1 MRGALRLALF
11 TAITAALAVSAAGCS
26 HEIESPGISSNPPPG
41 AVDPDL
47 ACNEKTVSSPF
58 TTVNIKGQNMTPMPS
73 KTLEDKRQLILPRI
87 QLKMET
93 PLAGAAPLAE
103 PITIADDPANPT
115 ASRVKWTSES
125 QMSFDIFGEADM
137 AGKPVTEKLPTGVMT
152 IIVTN
157 PDGKK
162 ATSIN
167 RTLAIVPRPTIS
179 EIKPAAICDDQ
190 SEQIVVI
197 TGQNFL
203 FHGAAGAEKAPTVMV
218 GDKPWPAVD
227 PTGCETVEGNFVE
240 TNVRLCSGLS
250 IKIPAG
256 TYKVTT
262 KTELDVVV
270 TNPAPADCKT
280 SETIKLTINPPPRV
294 DAVVPASVCEGG
306 SQITVTGDFF
316 QAGAKV
322 TLKCPASSVD
332 ASKVAVESATKL
344 TATFGGGA
352 TPGEKCDVIVTNP
365 DSCEDRPLP
374 HKTVTVVTGPI
385 VFYVDP
391 PVVVNGVNMQA
402 TIFATSITKP
412 LLAGAVTITDAAG
425 AETKLDPKEVT
436 GYPNRVQVT
445 IKSDQKAGVYD
456 VTLRD
461 SSACFATLPKGLTV
475 VRDKTVTIRE
485 VVPPFGWTGEDT
497 AITVFRDTAAAAPAN
512 KPFLA
517 GARLF
522 LNPVGAT
529 PTDLAVPLLGVSV
542 LDGDRLTATVPK
554 GTAVKDYDLVL
565 VNPDGTV
572 AVKTNAYK
580 ELAAATPII
589 TQATPSSVV
598 TGTADTVVLT
608 GRNFQT
614 GSTYTMRCVDPAG
627 GTAATTTITKG
638 AGGTATS
645 QTLTINTA
653 APAGS
658 VCVLRITNADGSYF
672 DYSALGVTNSSFNL
686 SAPKP
691 STALNVARR
700 ALVGASG
707 SATAAQ
713 RFVYAIG
720 GDNGTPAG
728 ALDSYE
734 FAPVDL
740 FGTVSAWS
748 VSPVTLASKRTLA
761 GTTTVGRYIY
771 LVGGNDGTGPVASAE
786 RALILSPLETPEVT
800 DLDLKLDAAKGLE
813 PGLYQYRVSAT
824 FDATDTDNPGGE
836 SLASEVF
843 SLKVPTFAGKKVV
856 VTLVYR
862 APLDSLGAAVPGV
875 SGYKIYRTAKDG
887 AAGSETLLATVTGAA
902 TLTFEDDGSK
912 TPTADKPLPLGS
924 TGKWASLPAMGTKRS
939 GVGVAAAFDPADATS
954 LYVYA
959 LMGRSA
965 ATTNVGTYEFLKVTV
980 AANGRQTAA
989 ASWTAGTVTNPLARD
1004 EFGAWTVTR
1013 AQSTL
1018 VAAGDTWIY
1027 AGSGKIS
1034 AGTLSGQVDAT
1045 KVQAGGQLTAWT
1057 TTLKSFGSDHAG
1069 YGVCAANSRLY
1080 VFGGQGAAPTKGAKA
1095 GIMISPVPTL
1105 DSNSWNNE
1113 GLTMT
1118 HGRYLMGSAVQSAF
1132 IFLLGGQTDEP
1143 LAASKSTET
1152 VIW

>member
-11 TAITAALAVSAAGCS
+11 TAITATLAMSAAGCS

-58 TTVNIKGQNMTPMPS
+58 TTVTIKGQNMTPMPS
-73 KTLEDKRQLILPRI
+73 KTLEDKRQLILPKI

-137 AGKPVTEKLPTGVMT
+137 AGRPPADKLPTGVMT

-162 ATSIN
+162 ATNIQ

-179 EIKPAAICDDQ
+179 EIKPGAICDDQ
-190 SEQIVVI
+190 SEQTVVI
-197 TGQNFL
+197 TGTNFL
-203 FHGAAGAEKAPTVMV
+203 FHGDKAPTVMV

-240 TNVRLCSGLS
+240 TNVRLCSGIS

-262 KTELDVVV
+262 KTELEVSV

-280 SETIKLTINPPPRV
+280 SETIKITINPPPRV
-294 DAVVPASVCEGG
+294 DAVVPSSVCEGG
-306 SQITVTGDFF
+306 SQVTVTGDFF
-316 QAGAKV
+316 QTGAKV
-322 TLKCPASSVD
+322 TLKCPAASVE
-332 ASKVAVESATKL
+332 ASKVTVESDKKL

-352 TPGEKCDVIVTNP
+352 TPGTTCDVVVTNP
-365 DSCEDRPLP
+365 DMCEDRPLP

-402 TIFATSITKP
+402 TVFATSITKP
-412 LLAGAVTITDAAG
+412 LPADAVTLTDAAG
-425 AETKLDPKEVT
+425 AETKLPGKDVT

-445 IKSDQKAGVYD
+445 IPSGQAAGVYD

-461 SSACFATLPKGLTV
+461 NSACFATLPKGLTV
-475 VRDKTVTIRE
+475 VSEKTVTIKE

-512 KPFLA
+512 KPFQA

-554 GTAVKDYDLVL
+554 GTAVKEYDLVL

-572 AVKTNAYK
+572 GLKTNAYK
-580 ELAAATPII
+580 ELAGATPII

-598 TGTADTVVLT
+598 SGTNDTVVIT
-608 GRNFQT
+608 GRNFET

-627 GTAATTTITKG
+627 GTAATTTITKVAAG
-638 AGGTATS
+638 ATATS
-645 QTLTINTA
+645 QTLTVNTT

-686 SAPKP
+686 SAPKA

-707 SATAAQ
+707 SATTAQ

-748 VSPVTLASKRTLA
+748 VSPVTLGTKRTLA

-771 LVGGNDGTGPVASAE
+771 LVGGNDGTGPVATAE

-800 DLDLKLDAAKGLE
+800 DLDLKLDATKGLE

-824 FDATDTDNPGGE
+824 FDAADTDNPGGE

-862 APLDSLGAAVPGV
+862 APVDSLGAPVAGV
-875 SGYKIYRTAKDG
+875 NGYKIYRTAKDG
-887 AAGSETLLATVTGAA
+887 AAGSETLLATVSGAA

-924 TGKWASLPAMGTKRS
+924 TGKWATLPAMATKRQ
-939 GVGVAAAFDPADATS
+939 GVGVAAGFEPGSTS
-954 LYVYA
+954 VMYVYA
-959 LMGRSA
+959 IMGRSA
-965 ATTNVGTYEFLKVTV
+965 LTADVGTYEFLKVNI
-980 AANGRQTAA
+980 AANGRQTAEA
-989 ASWTAGTVTNPLARD
+989 AWTAGTVTNPLPRD
-1004 EFGAWTVTR
+1004 EFGLWTVTR

-1018 VAAGDTWIY
+1018 VTAGDTWLY
-1027 AGSGKIS
+1027 AGSGKIG
-1034 AGTLSGQVDAT
+1034 AGTLSGQVDAA
-1045 KVQAGGQLTAWT
+1045 KVQAGGQLGAWT

-1080 VFGGQGAAPTKGAKA
+1080 VFGGQGASPTKGAKA

-1132 IFLLGGQTDEP
+1132 IFLLGGQTDVPE
-1143 LAASKSTET
+1143 AASKSTET